1 MIISRINGGLGN
13 QMFQYAIARSIAMHH
28 SVDFKLDISSFEK
41 NKQFGFRLN
50 KLNAKIDIA
59 KKEEIEKYKGSES
72 KISKIIR
79 RFPLLSDVIYP
90 KLYREKERT
99 VYDIDVFN
107 SSSLYLDGYWQNEK
121 YFNKIKNELY
131 EEFMPKGNL
140 DEKIIEYEREIRQ
153 CTAVSIHVRRGD
165 YLNIPDIGVLDLN
178 YYMSSVEYILSLF
191 DNVKFFIF
199 SNDISWCENNFN
211 FIKNKVFISG
221 SSSEIDDLYLM
232 SLCDHNIIANS
243 SFSWWGGWLNKN
255 EDKVVISPKNWMKV
269 NPKDHKWVPDTWL
282 QFPN

>member
-121 YFNKIKNELY
+121 YFNEIKNELY

-221 SSSEIDDLYLM
+221 LSSEIDDLYLM